1 MVILISI
8 MSGVIDSQNRIHNMK
23 YIQIDDDT
31 YIETDGK
38 TASVLSISSIQKE
51 IEIASEQIAKLSSSL
66 SDEELLRWARANYT
80 DQEQRN
86 REVLQSVIDENTSK
100 LDNIVSTS
108 VDTSKLF
115 MSIQ

>member
-1 MVILISI
+1 

-51 IEIASEQIAKLSSSL
+51 IEIASEQIAKLSSSI
-66 SDEELLRWARANYT
+66 SDEELLRWAKNNR
-80 DQEQRN
+80 ELFRPRN
-86 REVLQSVIDENTSK
+86 REILQNVIDQNSAKLEEISSK
-100 LDNIVSTS
+100 SIDMT
-108 VDTSKLF
+108 KLF
-115 MSIQ
+115 TKG

>member
-1 MVILISI
+1 

-66 SDEELLRWARANYT
+66 SDEELLRWAKANYT
-80 DQEQRN
+80 DPEQRN
-86 REVLQSVIDENTSK
+86 REVLQSVIDQNSAKLEEISSK
-100 LDNIVSTS
+100 SI
-108 VDTSKLF
+108 DTTKLF
-115 MSIQ
+115 TKG